1 MDLLIDY
8 AAWLVAMGVL
18 ILCSAF
24 FSSSEAA
31 LFYLSRPER
40 SRLAAGNRP
49 QRIAA
54 RLLADPD
61 RLMTAVLFWNLVVN
75 LAYFTIASITSFEL
89 EEDLRIA
96 EQWRTTV
103 AGSFALGSLLVIIV
117 FSEMLPKSLAVMQPG
132 RLATMVAIP
141 LSATVRLLAP
151 IIPGLRLA
159 NLLSRRLLWPR
170 FQPEP
175 YLRVGDLERAVQ
187 LSTSDAAWLK
197 HEQRVLQN
205 LVLLSEIRAEELMRP
220 RIQLLSFRPPVSLAD
235 LKGRMPR
242 SGYLLVTEP
251 DSDEVAS
258 AVPLRS
264 LSSIPCRHLEFH
276 AETVVYVPWCTT
288 VAEAL
293 EVMQQQNRQ
302 VAAVVNEF
310 GETIGILTFD
320 DVLDTIFSRSPSRS
334 QRLLQRMPIRQVA
347 PGTWQ
352 VTGMTS
358 LWRLVRHFNVQRPA
372 SKSVTVAGIVQ
383 EMLERLPRA
392 GDRCRWGP
400 FCLKVLDVPKR
411 GQLLVELTVAD
422 GQEEAG

>member
-1 MDLLIDY
+1 MPAFFQY
-8 AAWLVAMGVL
+8 ALAAMGVL
-18 ILCSAF
+18 VFFSAF

-40 SRLAAGNRP
+40 RKLAAGNRP

-54 RLLADPD
+54 RLLAEPG

-75 LAYFTIASITSFEL
+75 LTYFAIASIISIRL
-89 EEDLRIA
+89 EEYD
-96 EQWRTTV
+96 RTKAV
-103 AGSFALGSLLVIIV
+103 SFAVGSLLVIIF
-117 FSEMLPKSLAVMQPG
+117 FSEMLPKSLAVLQPG
-132 RLATMVAIP
+132 RLAALVAIP
-141 LSATVRLLAP
+141 MAAMVRLLSP
-151 IIPGLRLA
+151 VLPGLRLA

-170 FQPEP
+170 FRPEP

-187 LSTSDAAWLK
+187 LSTSDAALLEQ
-197 HEQRVLQN
+197 EQRVLQN
-205 LVLLSEIRAEELMRP
+205 VVLLSDIRAEELMRP
-220 RIQLLSFRPPVSLAD
+220 RIQFLSFRPPVSLGD

-251 DSDEVAS
+251 DSDEVA
-258 AVPLRS
+258 AAIPLRS
-264 LSSIPCRHLEFH
+264 LSNIPGEHLEYH
-276 AETVVYVPWCTT
+276 AEAVVYVPWCTT

-293 EVMQQQNRQ
+293 EVMQREDRQ

-310 GETIGILTFD
+310 GETVGILTFD

-334 QRLLQRMPIRQVA
+334 QRLLERVPIRQVA

-372 SKSVTVAGIVQ
+372 SKSVTVAGVVQ
-383 EMLERLPRA
+383 EMLERLPQA
-392 GDRCRWGP
+392 GDQCRWGP
-400 FCLKVLDVPKR
+400 FRLEVLEVPER
-411 GQLLVELTVAD
+411 GQLLVELTLAEE
-422 GQEEAG
+422 QEEAP

>member
-8 AAWLVAMGVL
+8 AGWLVAMGVL
-18 ILCSAF
+18 IVCSAF

-40 SRLAAGNRP
+40 RKLAAGNHS

-54 RLLADPD
+54 GLLAQPD

-75 LAYFTIASITSFEL
+75 LAYFTLASIISIGL
-89 EEDLRIA
+89 EKEPGPA
-96 EQWRTTV
+96 AAV
-103 AGSFALGSLLVIIV
+103 SFAVGSLLTIIV
-117 FSEMLPKSLAVMQPG
+117 FSEMLPKSLAVLQPG
-132 RLATMVAIP
+132 RLAALVAIP
-141 LSATVRLLAP
+141 LAATVRLLAP
-151 IIPGLRLA
+151 VLPALRLA
-159 NLLSRRLLWPR
+159 NLLSRRLLCPR

-175 YLRVGDLERAVQ
+175 YLRVGDLERAVE
-187 LSTSDAAWLK
+187 LSTSNAALLEQ
-197 HEQRVLQN
+197 EQRVLQN

-220 RIQLLSFRPPVSLAD
+220 RIQFLSFRPPVSLAD

-251 DSDEVAS
+251 DSEEVA
-258 AVPLRS
+258 AAIPLRS
-264 LSSIPCRHLEFH
+264 LSNIPGEHLEHH
-276 AETVVYVPWCTT
+276 AEAVVYVPWCTT
-288 VAEAL
+288 VAEVL
-293 EVMQQQNRQ
+293 EVMQRQDRQ

-347 PGTWQ
+347 PGSWQ

-358 LWRLVRHFNVQRPA
+358 LWRLVRHFGVDRPV
-372 SKSVTVAGIVQ
+372 SKSVTVAGVVQ
-383 EMLERLPRA
+383 EMLERLPRP
-392 GDRCRWGP
+392 GDQCRWGP
-400 FCLKVLDVPKR
+400 FQLKVLDVPER
-411 GQLLVELTVAD
+411 GQLLVELTLAD
-422 GQEEAG
+422 EYQEAP